1 MDGQYFETELLDLET
16 KCVGVIRRKRNI
28 KMTSKIFVWET
39 E

>member
-1 MDGQYFETELLDLET
+1 MDEQYFEAELLDLGT

-28 KMTSKIFVWET
+28 KMTPKIFVWET